1 MNPENFLDFEG
12 SRRSNRMILPN
23 GGQPDRDLLELPLSI
38 GRSFS
43 DAGSWR
49 SIKSNRSIAS
59 IGSGISGDGDLD

>member
-1 MNPENFLDFEG
+1 
-12 SRRSNRMILPN
+12 MILPN